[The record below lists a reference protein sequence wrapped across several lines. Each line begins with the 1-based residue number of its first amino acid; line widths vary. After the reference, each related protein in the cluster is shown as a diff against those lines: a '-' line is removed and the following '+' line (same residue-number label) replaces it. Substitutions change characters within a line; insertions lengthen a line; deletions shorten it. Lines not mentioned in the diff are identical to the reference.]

1 MVFILSLAFVFG
13 SAVGSFLNVVI
24 DRVTAGQSILG
35 RSRCDHCRA
44 KLSSFD
50 LIPIV
55 SFVTLG
61 ARCRYCRKPLSS
73 QYPLVEA
80 ATAVLFV
87 LSVWFLSRAGDLN
100 LISLFYYFLISAIL
114 VIVAVVDMKFS
125 LIPTSFVYFGSLVAL
140 VYNFVFL
147 SQDMF
152 INAILAAFMAAVFFA
167 FIVLVTLR
175 RGMGEGDAVLGFFIG
190 MVLGV
195 ERACLAIFLAF
206 FLGAFISLFLIFFGR
221 KKFGQTVPFAPFL
234 VLGML
239 IAMFWGAQI
248 VEWYLRLYR

>member
-1 MVFILSLAFVFG
+1 MAFILSLAFIFG

-24 DRVTAGQSILG
+24 DRVVVGQSIMG

-44 KLSSFD
+44 KLSSLD

-55 SFVTLG
+55 SFITLG
-61 ARCRYCRKPLSS
+61 ARCRYCRKPLSA

-87 LSVWFLSRAGDLN
+87 LSTLFLARAGNLN
-100 LISLFYYFLISAIL
+100 FISLSYYLLVCAIL
-114 VIVAVVDMKFS
+114 IIVAVVDIKFS

-140 VYNFVFL
+140 VYNFLFL
-147 SQDMF
+147 TQGEF
-152 INAILAAFMAAVFFA
+152 INGIVAAFAAAVFFG

-175 RGMGEGDAVLGFFIG
+175 RGMGEGDVVLGFFIG

-195 ERACLAIFLAF
+195 ARTSLAVFLAF
-206 FLGAFISLFLIFFGR
+206 FLGAVVSLALIFFGK

-239 IAMFWGAQI
+239 IAMFWGEQI
-248 VEWYLRLYR
+248 VGWYLRLYR